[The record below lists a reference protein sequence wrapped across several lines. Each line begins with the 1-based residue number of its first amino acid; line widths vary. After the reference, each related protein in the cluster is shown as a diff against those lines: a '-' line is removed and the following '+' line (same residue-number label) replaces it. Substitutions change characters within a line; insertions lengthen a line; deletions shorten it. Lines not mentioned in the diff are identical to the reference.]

1 MRSPLLQR
9 TLGGRRPYERARFI
23 EQPSFIMNAFSHLA
37 TALGRA
43 DEQPNITLA
52 ERIVAE
58 RNTLFIRELV
68 DILHGKDK
76 AMKSDALK
84 ALYEVGYRAPA
95 LITPFIAQFKNLLAS
110 PDNSI
115 VWGAM
120 CAIDGIATVKP
131 DVVYMILPQ
140 IMAAVDRGTVITRD
154 HAVKTLA
161 KLAAQERFART
172 AMPLLLEQLRT
183 APLNQLPMYAELAAA
198 VVLPQ
203 DTATMRAIL
212 ETRLPELPSEAK
224 KKRVEKAL
232 KKLRVA

>member
-1 MRSPLLQR
+1 MDRSNTMSAL
-9 TLGGRRPYERARFI
+9 
-23 EQPSFIMNAFSHLA
+23 EQLA
-37 TALGRA
+37 TSLGRA
-43 DEQPNITLA
+43 DELPNIALA
-52 ERIVAE
+52 ERIVSE
-58 RNTLFIRELV
+58 RNVATVRELV
-68 DILHGKDK
+68 DILNGKDK
-76 AMKSDALK
+76 ALKSDALK
-84 ALYEVGYRAPA
+84 ALYEVGYRSPD
-95 LITPFIAQFKNLLAS
+95 LIAPFIAQFKNLLAN
-110 PDNSI
+110 PDNRL

-120 CAIDGIATVKP
+120 CAIDGIATIKP
-131 DVVYMILPQ
+131 DAVYMILPQ

-212 ETRLPELPSEAK
+212 ETRLPELPTEAK

-232 KKLRVA
+232 RKLRAA

>member
-1 MRSPLLQR
+1 MSALAQ
-9 TLGGRRPYERARFI
+9 
-23 EQPSFIMNAFSHLA
+23 LA
-37 TALGRA
+37 TSLGRA
-43 DEQPNITLA
+43 DELPNIALA
-52 ERIVAE
+52 ERIVLDKDVPAV
-58 RNTLFIRELV
+58 RELV
-68 DILHGKDK
+68 EILNGKDK
-76 AMKSDALK
+76 ALKSDALK
-84 ALYEVGYRAPA
+84 ALYEVGYRSPE
-95 LITPFIAQFKNLLAS
+95 LIAPFIAQFKNLLAN
-110 PDNSI
+110 PDNRL

-120 CAIDGIATVKP
+120 CAIDGIATIKP

-203 DTATMRAIL
+203 DTTTMRAIL
-212 ETRLPELPSEAK
+212 ETRLPELPNEAK

-232 KKLRVA
+232 RKLRAA

>member
-1 MRSPLLQR
+1 MSAL
-9 TLGGRRPYERARFI
+9 
-23 EQPSFIMNAFSHLA
+23 EQLSTS
-37 TALGRA
+37 LGRA
-43 DEQPNITLA
+43 DELPNIALA
-52 ERIVAE
+52 ERIVLEKDVPAV
-58 RNTLFIRELV
+58 RELV
-68 DILHGKDK
+68 EILNGKDK
-76 AMKSDALK
+76 ALKSDALK
-84 ALYEVGYRAPA
+84 ALYEVGYRSPE
-95 LITPFIAQFKNLLAS
+95 LIAPFIAQFKNLLAN
-110 PDNSI
+110 PDNRL

-120 CAIDGIATVKP
+120 CAIDGIAVVKP
-131 DVVYMILPQ
+131 DAVYMILPQ

-203 DTATMRAIL
+203 DTATMRTIL
-212 ETRLPELPSEAK
+212 ESRLPELPTEAK

-232 KKLRVA
+232 RRLRAA